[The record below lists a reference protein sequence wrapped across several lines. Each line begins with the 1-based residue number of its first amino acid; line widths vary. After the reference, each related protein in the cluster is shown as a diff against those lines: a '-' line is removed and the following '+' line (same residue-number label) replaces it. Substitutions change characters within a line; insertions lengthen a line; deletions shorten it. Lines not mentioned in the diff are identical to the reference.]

1 MFHMFRTNAPNN
13 GGCGSSSK
21 SVPVVDLRHS
31 RRSAARLDLNTSCR
45 PVSDKGFI
53 PHADGVQL
61 QEGLLRGKLGVDVDQ
76 MTGHRWFSNYESAT
90 TVGRAGVAAAVA
102 KRVDSG
108 KTLALGPMGHGLAQA
123 KRCAYTSSCIFPM
136 GAVAKAL
143 LPGQTPD
150 QLEWRPTSDHTRTGI
165 NATTDMTGLR
175 FALNALDEIAWF
187 FSTNWFM
194 RVSDVAD
201 AFPNLPLHPD
211 VWQYFLFRFFSSE
224 GSDALQC
231 YMHLPADFGA
241 SGCPGTFH
249 LFYFKGVVQMAR
261 AEQLNFFVMS
271 MGP

>member
-1 MFHMFRTNAPNN
+1 LWQQLEVRA
-13 GGCGSSSK
+13 G
-21 SVPVVDLRHS
+21 
-31 RRSAARLDLNTSCR
+31 RRLEAQPQERSQGR
-45 PVSDKGFI
+45 PQYELSTCFGQGVHPG